1 MKIEGITVSEILD
14 SRKEKTIEVAVNTS
28 AGSFLTQLPSGKSK
42 GKNEAVTLGLENAKN
57 VLESG
62 LEKEIGETD
71 FNTITDLD
79 KFLIGYDGTE
89 NKSKIGGDLTLG
101 ISISFARACAGE
113 RNAELWEVL
122 RGEFFSG
129 VCKDDSPKIFSNMI
143 NGGAHAEDNLD
154 IQEYQI
160 VGMTKDGIA
169 STVREIKGLY
179 VKLGELLTSRF
190 WAEKIGFGDEQG
202 YALNFE
208 NNLEPLKILEDVL
221 YESIHKE
228 DFDLGIDV
236 AASSFWDSDSYKFG
250 GKNLSTDELFE
261 IYGKYFKECGSLK
274 YIEDPFA
281 EEDEIGFKKVFE
293 SFGREKVF
301 IGDDLTTTNAKL
313 IEKYS
318 GKAINGVIIKPN
330 QIGTVTETCE
340 AMLAARKKNV
350 EIIISHRSGEV
361 NDPFIIHFA
370 KAVGAEG
377 VKIGVPVIK
386 ERTSKFDELT
396 RLYS

>member
-28 AGSFLTQLPSGKSK
+28 AGSFSTQLPSGKSK

-57 VLESG
+57 VLKSG

-89 NKSKIGGDLTLG
+89 NKSKIGGDLSLG
-101 ISISFARACAGE
+101 ISISFARALANEKGV
-113 RNAELWEVL
+113 ELWQIL
-122 RGEFFSG
+122 REEYFGG
-129 VCKDDSPKIFSNMI
+129 VFAESPPKIFSNMI
-143 NGGAHAEDNLD
+143 NGGSHADDNLD
-154 IQEYQI
+154 IQEYQV
-160 VGMTKDGIA
+160 VGITKEGITH
-169 STVREIKGLY
+169 TVKEIKNLY
-179 VKLGELLTSRF
+179 TRLGEILTAKF
-190 WAEKIGFGDEQG
+190 GVGAIKFGDEQG
-202 YALNFE
+202 YALDFNDNF
-208 NNLEPLKILEDVL
+208 EPLKILGELL
-221 YESIHKE
+221 YESIYKD
-228 DFDLGIDV
+228 DFKLGIDV
-236 AASSFWDSDSYKFG
+236 AASGLSNGVSYKFENKTISRNELQNIYTKYL
-250 GKNLSTDELFE
+250 KNCD
-261 IYGKYFKECGSLK
+261 SLK

-281 EEDEIGFKKVFE
+281 EFDEIGFENMFSGLGDKIVI
-293 SFGREKVF
+293 
-301 IGDDLTTTNAKL
+301 IGDDLTTTRKES
-313 IEKYS
+313 IMQYS

-340 AMLAARKKNV
+340 AMLAARKKNI
-350 EIIISHRSGEV
+350 EMIISHRSGEV

-386 ERTSKFDELT
+386 ERISKFDELT
-396 RLYS
+396 KLYS